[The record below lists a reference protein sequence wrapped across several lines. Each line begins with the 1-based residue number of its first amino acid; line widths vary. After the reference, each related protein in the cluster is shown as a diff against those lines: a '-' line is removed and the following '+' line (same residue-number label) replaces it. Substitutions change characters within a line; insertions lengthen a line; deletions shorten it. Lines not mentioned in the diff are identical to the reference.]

1 MNFFKYILTIVLC
14 FTILCGFSQNTT
26 VQNITPLGFSGDFT
40 ELQYGKSVGLIALNN
55 YGVLYTSKDTGRTWE
70 PQLPPLEKAQE
81 IVMYNESLGYIYNE
95 NQMYRTTDGCATWQ
109 ELTMEGLPKVLDNQ
123 KITYNKLSLKNE
135 DTLFLAV
142 SNKINGL
149 KLYMSGD
156 KGNTWKMVAKDI
168 MNNWIGGVFFA
179 LHFDTPLVG
188 YGYCYGCQIYTEDG
202 GETWTNTKY
211 SNFEDSYLIALKTEK
226 GGVLLHHL
234 NYDTNNSELFWC
246 ESGAMKEKKILY
258 ENIGGNF
265 ISELVYLQ
273 QFSDTIIMV
282 DNDYFVYKT
291 FDHGENWFVDS
302 INYLHWKI
310 NKAYFFSS
318 RVGIL
323 VGRNLTSYVTEDGGE
338 TWTKYV
344 HGGGEGFNNIYCKN
358 GNECFITGETGRFF
372 STNDEGE
379 SWNIQDVH
387 DGALYEIEF
396 PTNDVGYV
404 VGPQVLLKTI
414 DGGLTWNKKKLKIV
428 NAQYIDFFNENVGYL
443 GYSSMQPTIHKTVD
457 GGEYWESR
465 EGCYNDTYRKN
476 ASGMTKFSFRNENEG
491 VVCGTKT
498 LLHTIDGGET
508 WELKECVPE
517 NTYPQ
522 SILSIGDKGWLLHTN
537 NHLKDYS
544 FDRFFFYDNDFNG
557 TEIFSGTVSDESGNL
572 QKINDST
579 YKFSYD
585 TLDFISTD
593 EGLTWNP
600 IYTGMKGQR
609 FFVTENLG
617 YSITNNQIY
626 KYCVVPTEIQMVI
639 VKNDTYN
646 YSVTPMYDG
655 NPTTIVLYLIDENNV
670 KHKITDEI
678 KISNGMPV
686 TIGIPASLPLGS
698 YTLYVEA
705 QDKNYLSTNVGII
718 VLEKSNA
725 ITGGQVQ
732 SPIYRVNGKTLY
744 IYDSNAK
751 LYSALGIEIPVQHG
765 YIELKTG
772 VYILVNGNETYKIVI
787 Q

>member
-1 MNFFKYILTIVLC
+1 MKLMNYILLIVGVFVALLSNAQYLE
-14 FTILCGFSQNTT
+14 TR
-26 VQNITPLGFSGDFT
+26 NITPLGFSGYF
-40 ELQYGKSVGLIALNN
+40 QYVAHGKDNGIIAVGNKNL
-55 YGVLYTSKDTGRTWE
+55 LYTSKDTCKSWII
-70 PQLPPLEKAQE
+70 QKAPIDSIRGLIMAEDQTT
-81 IVMYNESLGYIYNE
+81 GFIYNLY
-95 NQMYRTTDGCATWQ
+95 QIYKTVDGGKTWQ
-109 ELTMEGLPKVLDNQ
+109 EHKTNGIPQVIDKRRVEYRNFF
-123 KITYNKLSLKNE
+123 IKNI
-135 DTLFLAV
+135 DTLFFIV
-142 SNKINGL
+142 TNRINGMRI
-149 KLYMSGD
+149 YMSIDSGD
-156 KGNTWKMVAKDI
+156 NWTEVAKDMDGNSYFSGI
-168 MNNWIGGVFFA
+168 ANMCFVSSNHGFA
-179 LHFDTPLVG
+179 FGTAG
-188 YGYCYGCQIYTEDG
+188 FYAETKDG
-202 GETWTNTKY
+202 GLTWEKHVISHLTYFYDGIKCGDGTMIQVYDGSVPDIDGVKWVSLIESY
-211 SNFEDSYLIALKTEK
+211 KMCSVADKIIILDSNGLRTTQDMGSSWIQTELSTTCNDMVFLSEK
-226 GGVLLHHL
+226 IGV
-234 NYDTNNSELFWC
+234 
-246 ESGAMKEKKILY
+246 
-258 ENIGGNF
+258 
-265 ISELVYLQ
+265 
-273 QFSDTIIMV
+273 
-282 DNDYFVYKT
+282 
-291 FDHGENWFVDS
+291 
-302 INYLHWKI
+302 
-310 NKAYFFSS
+310 
-318 RVGIL
+318 L
-323 VGRNLTSYVTEDGGE
+323 VGRNLTSYVTVDGGE

-358 GNECFITGETGRFF
+358 ENECFITGKTGRLF
-372 STNDEGE
+372 STNDGGE

-544 FDRFFFYDNDFNG
+544 FDRFFFYDNNFNC

-609 FFVTENLG
+609 FFVNENLG

-626 KYCVVPTEIQMVI
+626 KYCVVPTEIQMEI
-639 VKNDTYN
+639 IKDDTYN
-646 YSVTPMYDG
+646 YSLIPEFNG
-655 NPTTIVLYLIDENNV
+655 NQTTVVLYLTDENNT
-670 KHKITDEI
+670 KNRITEEI
-678 KISNGMPV
+678 EISNGMP
-686 TIGIPASLPLGS
+686 IAIEIPASLPIGS

-705 QDKNYLSTNVGII
+705 QDKNYLSTNVGTI

-725 ITGGQVQ
+725 ITDCQLQ
-732 SPIYRVNGKTLY
+732 SPIYRVDGKILY
-744 IYDSNAK
+744 VYDAKVKIYTV
-751 LYSALGIEIPVQHG
+751 LGTEIPLVNCSV
-765 YIELKTG
+765 ELKTG
-772 VYILVNGNETYKIVI
+772 VYILVNENETYKIVI
-787 Q
+787 R

>member
-1 MNFFKYILTIVLC
+1 MNYILLIVGVFVALLSNAQYLE
-14 FTILCGFSQNTT
+14 TR
-26 VQNITPLGFSGDFT
+26 NITPLGFSGYF
-40 ELQYGKSVGLIALNN
+40 QYVAHGKDNGIIAVGNKNL
-55 YGVLYTSKDTGRTWE
+55 LYTSKDTCKSWII
-70 PQLPPLEKAQE
+70 QKAPIDSIRGLIMAEDQTT
-81 IVMYNESLGYIYNE
+81 GFIYNLY
-95 NQMYRTTDGCATWQ
+95 QIYKTVDGGKTWQ
-109 ELTMEGLPKVLDNQ
+109 EHKTNGIPQVIDKRRVEYRNFF
-123 KITYNKLSLKNE
+123 IKNI
-135 DTLFLAV
+135 DTLFFIV
-142 SNKINGL
+142 TNRINGMRI
-149 KLYMSGD
+149 YMSIDSGD
-156 KGNTWKMVAKDI
+156 NWTEVAKDMDGNSYFSGI
-168 MNNWIGGVFFA
+168 ANMCFVSSNHGFA
-179 LHFDTPLVG
+179 FGTAG
-188 YGYCYGCQIYTEDG
+188 FYAETKDG
-202 GETWTNTKY
+202 GLTWEKHVISHLTYFYDGIKCGDGTMIQVYDGSVPDIDGVKWVSLIESY
-211 SNFEDSYLIALKTEK
+211 KMCSVADKIIILDSNGLRTTQDMGSSWIQTELSTTCNDMVFLSEK
-226 GGVLLHHL
+226 IGV
-234 NYDTNNSELFWC
+234 
-246 ESGAMKEKKILY
+246 
-258 ENIGGNF
+258 
-265 ISELVYLQ
+265 
-273 QFSDTIIMV
+273 
-282 DNDYFVYKT
+282 
-291 FDHGENWFVDS
+291 
-302 INYLHWKI
+302 
-310 NKAYFFSS
+310 
-318 RVGIL
+318 L
-323 VGRNLTSYVTEDGGE
+323 VGRNLTSYVTVDGGE

-358 GNECFITGETGRFF
+358 ENECFITGKTGRLF
-372 STNDEGE
+372 STNDGGE

-544 FDRFFFYDNDFNG
+544 FDRFFFYDNNFNC

-609 FFVTENLG
+609 FFVNENLG

-626 KYCVVPTEIQMVI
+626 KYCVVPTEIQMEI
-639 VKNDTYN
+639 IKDDTYN
-646 YSVTPMYDG
+646 YSLIPEFNG
-655 NPTTIVLYLIDENNV
+655 NQTTVVLYLTDENNT
-670 KHKITDEI
+670 KNRITEEI
-678 KISNGMPV
+678 EISNGMP
-686 TIGIPASLPLGS
+686 IAIEIPASLPIGS

-705 QDKNYLSTNVGII
+705 QDKNYLSTNVGTI

-725 ITGGQVQ
+725 ITDCQLQ
-732 SPIYRVNGKTLY
+732 SPIYRVDGKILY
-744 IYDSNAK
+744 VYDAKVKIYTV
-751 LYSALGIEIPVQHG
+751 LGTEIPLVNCSV
-765 YIELKTG
+765 ELKTG
-772 VYILVNGNETYKIVI
+772 VYILVNENETYKIVI
-787 Q
+787 R

>member
-1 MNFFKYILTIVLC
+1 MKLMNYILLIVGVFVALLSNAQYLE
-14 FTILCGFSQNTT
+14 TR
-26 VQNITPLGFSGDFT
+26 NITPLGFSGYF
-40 ELQYGKSVGLIALNN
+40 QYVAHGKDNGIIAVGNKNL
-55 YGVLYTSKDTGRTWE
+55 LYTSKDTCKSWII
-70 PQLPPLEKAQE
+70 QKAPIDSIRGLIMAEDQTT
-81 IVMYNESLGYIYNE
+81 GFIYNLY
-95 NQMYRTTDGCATWQ
+95 QIYKTVDGGKTWQ
-109 ELTMEGLPKVLDNQ
+109 EHKTNGIPQVIDKRRVEYRNFF
-123 KITYNKLSLKNE
+123 IKNI
-135 DTLFLAV
+135 DTLFFIV
-142 SNKINGL
+142 TNRINGMRI
-149 KLYMSGD
+149 YMSIDSGD
-156 KGNTWKMVAKDI
+156 NWTEVAKDMDGNSYFSGI
-168 MNNWIGGVFFA
+168 ANMCFVSSNHGFA
-179 LHFDTPLVG
+179 FGTAG
-188 YGYCYGCQIYTEDG
+188 FYAETKDG
-202 GETWTNTKY
+202 GLTWEKHVISHLTYFYDGIKCGDGTMIQVYDGSVPDIDGVKWVSLIESY
-211 SNFEDSYLIALKTEK
+211 KMCSVADKIIILDSNGLRTTQDMGSSWIQTELSTTCNDMVFLSEK
-226 GGVLLHHL
+226 IGV
-234 NYDTNNSELFWC
+234 
-246 ESGAMKEKKILY
+246 
-258 ENIGGNF
+258 
-265 ISELVYLQ
+265 
-273 QFSDTIIMV
+273 
-282 DNDYFVYKT
+282 
-291 FDHGENWFVDS
+291 
-302 INYLHWKI
+302 
-310 NKAYFFSS
+310 
-318 RVGIL
+318 L

-358 GNECFITGETGRFF
+358 ENECFITGKTGRLF
-372 STNDEGE
+372 STNDGGE

-457 GGEYWESR
+457 GGEYWEGR

-544 FDRFFFYDNDFNG
+544 FDRFFFYDNNFNC

-626 KYCVVPTEIQMVI
+626 RYCVVPTEIQMVI

-655 NPTTIVLYLIDENNV
+655 NPTTIVLYLTDENNV
-670 KHKITDEI
+670 KHKITGEI
-678 KISNGMPV
+678 EISNGMPV
-686 TIGIPASLPLGS
+686 TIEIPTSLPLGS

-725 ITGGQVQ
+725 ITGCQVQ

>member
-1 MNFFKYILTIVLC
+1 MKKFLTLFV
-14 FTILCGFSQNTT
+14 FGVFASFVTNAQYTET
-26 VQNITPLGFSGDFT
+26 KDITPLGFSGYF
-40 ELQYGKSVGLIALNN
+40 QYVAYGKDNGIIAVGNKNL
-55 YGVLYTSKDTGRTWE
+55 LYTSKDTCKTWNV
-70 PQLPPLEKAQE
+70 QKAPIDSIRGLIMAEDQTT
-81 IVMYNESLGYIYNE
+81 GFIYNLYQIYKTVDGGKTWSE
-95 NQMYRTTDGCATWQ
+95 HKTNGIPEVIDKRRVEYRNFF
-109 ELTMEGLPKVLDNQ
+109 V
-123 KITYNKLSLKNE
+123 KNI
-135 DTLFLAV
+135 DTLFFIV
-142 SNKINGL
+142 TNRINGMRI
-149 KLYMSGD
+149 YMSIDSGD
-156 KGNTWKMVAKDI
+156 NWTEVAKDMDGNSYFSGI
-168 MNNWIGGVFFA
+168 ANMCFVSSNHGFA
-179 LHFDTPLVG
+179 FGTAG
-188 YGYCYGCQIYTEDG
+188 FYAETKDG
-202 GETWTNTKY
+202 GLTWEKHVISHLTYFYDGIKCGDGTMIQVYDGSVPDIDGVKWVSLIESY
-211 SNFEDSYLIALKTEK
+211 KMCSVADKIIILDSNGLRTTQDMGSSWIQTELSTTCNDMVFLSEK
-226 GGVLLHHL
+226 IGV
-234 NYDTNNSELFWC
+234 
-246 ESGAMKEKKILY
+246 
-258 ENIGGNF
+258 
-265 ISELVYLQ
+265 
-273 QFSDTIIMV
+273 
-282 DNDYFVYKT
+282 
-291 FDHGENWFVDS
+291 
-302 INYLHWKI
+302 
-310 NKAYFFSS
+310 
-318 RVGIL
+318 L

-358 GNECFITGETGRFF
+358 ENECFITGKTGRLF
-372 STNDEGE
+372 STNDGGE

-404 VGPQVLLKTI
+404 VGPQVLLKTT

-522 SILSIGDKGWLLHTN
+522 SILSIGNRGWLLHTS
-537 NHLKDYS
+537 NHNVKNYL
-544 FDRFFFYDNDFNG
+544 DRFFFYDNDFNG
-557 TEIFSGTVSDESGNL
+557 TEIFSGVVSDESGNL

-626 KYCVVPTEIQMVI
+626 KYCIVPTEIQMVI

-686 TIGIPASLPLGS
+686 TIEIPASLPLGS

-744 IYDSNAK
+744 IYDTKAK
-751 LYSALGIEIPVQHG
+751 LYSASGVELPVQHG
-765 YIELKTG
+765 YIELKPG
-772 VYILVNGNETYKIVI
+772 VYILVNGNENTKII
-787 Q
+787 IK